1 MSAIMTELFGAT
13 PTLIGVCHLAPLPGA
28 PRFAGGDDSADV
40 PSGGMGRVIEGA
52 VSDACA
58 LAEGGAQAIIVE
70 NFGDAPFHGR
80 AVPAE
85 TVAALALAVH
95 AVRDAVGALPVGV
108 NVLRNDVRA
117 ALGIC
122 AATGARF
129 VRVNVHTGA
138 AATDQGLIEG
148 RAAETLRERERLCPD
163 VAILAD
169 VHVKHATPLGSE
181 SIEDAARETLGRG
194 LADAVI
200 LTGAAT
206 GCAPDPEAVARVR
219 RGIGDGRI
227 LVGAGLTAE
236 DVGLLRHADG
246 AIVGTW
252 LKHEGRIERAVDP
265 ARVRR
270 LRTTMDEYVAR
281 GRDGTPGLPDP
292 RGSR

>member
-1 MSAIMTELFGAT
+1 VTHIYPVFRGLK
-13 PTLIGVCHLAPLPGA
+13 HDWQ
-28 PRFAGGDDSADV
+28 AGGL
-40 PSGGMGRVIEGA
+40 PVI
-52 VSDACA
+52 
-58 LAEGGAQAIIVE
+58 
-70 NFGDAPFHGR
+70 
-80 AVPAE
+80 
-85 TVAALALAVH
+85 ALALTVAVC
-95 AVRDAVGALPVGV
+95 AVTSVGV
-108 NVLRNDVRA
+108 FNDRVWRA
-117 ALGIC
+117 M
-122 AATGARF
+122 
-129 VRVNVHTGA
+129 
-138 AATDQGLIEG
+138 QG

-270 LRTTMDEYVAR
+270 LRTAMDEYVAR